1 MLEEIKKIGVVIVIA
16 ILFSMFS
23 FSIVDVV
30 MEKPKYSDFCDE
42 IKVRV
47 LDEEKL
53 DTVEQRECSDRFEE
67 VAKKHRFIGFIIT
80 SIMGV
85 LAIIVGLYA
94 TSKKDVVDWVFA
106 GLLIGGIITI
116 SIGTMAYFRDMG
128 RFVKPFILLAEM
140 ALIILVAV
148 KTSAK
153 KKK

>member
-1 MLEEIKKIGVVIVIA
+1 MLEDVKKIGVIIIIA

-30 MEKPKYSDFCDE
+30 IERPKYNDFCDE

-53 DTVEQRECSDRFEE
+53 DPVKQRECSDRFEE
-67 VAKKHRFIGFIIT
+67 ESRDYRLIGFIIT

-85 LAIIVGLYA
+85 IAIVVGLYA
-94 TSKKDVVDWVFA
+94 ASKKDVVDWVFA

-116 SIGTMAYFRDMG
+116 FIGTMSYFRDMG

-140 ALIILVAV
+140 ALIIWVAI
-148 KTSAK
+148 KTSTRK
-153 KKK
+153 KK